1 MGSSSTTVKQSN
13 SPWKPL
19 QQPLKDIY
27 SSAGKMADAGVGPH
41 VFPGGELAPMSIPTQ
56 AGLLG
61 ATYEAFQ
68 GNPLT
73 KPLTNVVAQ
82 NAAAGGF
89 NDYMRTAADN
99 LSSLAGMSM
108 NPGGVNPYFEDALN
122 AQLKKASDQVNS
134 YFSAAGRY
142 GSGYHSKA
150 LADQL
155 GGIRANALF
164 NQFNQDIGNAMN
176 ASQALAQTGD
186 AAINNLMGM
195 IQTSPTL
202 DNLRFS
208 DYDRMLKVGKNIQDY
223 QQAIMN
229 EAKAKY
235 EQQNQLP
242 WDYLDR
248 LNQIYQPAAVN
259 FASGSQTQK
268 KPWSPTSLIGAPMAA
283 MGLK

>member
-1 MGSSSTTVKQSN
+1 
-13 SPWKPL
+13 
-19 QQPLKDIY
+19 
-27 SSAGKMADAGVGPH
+27 MADAGVGPH

-73 KPLTNVVAQ
+73 QPLNQSVQNVAG
-82 NAAAGGF
+82 AGGY
-89 NDYMRTAADN
+89 NQNMTKATNYLDRI
-99 LSSLAGMSM
+99 AGMSS

-142 GSGYHSKA
+142 GSGAHAKA

-155 GGIRANALF
+155 GGIRASTLY

-186 AAINNLMGM
+186 AAINNLMG
-195 IQTSPTL
+195 ITQTAPTL

-223 QQAIMN
+223 QQAIMD
-229 EAKAKY
+229 EAKSKY

-242 WDYLDR
+242 WDYLNT

-259 FASGSQTQK
+259 FGSSSQSQK

>member
-1 MGSSSTTVKQSN
+1 MGSSKTTVQQDN

-19 QQPLKDIY
+19 QQPLKDLY
-27 SSAGKMADAGVGPH
+27 SSAGKMADEGVGPQ
-41 VFPGGELAPMSIPTQ
+41 VFPGGELAPMSVPTQ
-56 AGLLG
+56 AGILG
-61 ATYEAFQ
+61 ATYESFR

-73 KPLTNVVAQ
+73 EPLNQAMQQTTRT
-82 NAAAGGF
+82 GGY
-89 NDYMRTAADN
+89 NMDMRKATGYLDRI
-99 LSSLAGMSM
+99 AGMSS

-122 AQLKKASDQVNS
+122 AQLKSASDQVNS

-142 GSGYHSKA
+142 GSGAHAKA

-155 GGIRANALF
+155 GGIRATTLY

-186 AAINNLMGM
+186 AAINNLMG
-195 IQTSPTL
+195 ITQTAPTL

-208 DYDRMLKVGKNIQDY
+208 DYDRMLKIGQNIQDY

-229 EAKAKY
+229 ETKAKY

-248 LNQIYQPAAVN
+248 LNSIYQPAAVN
-259 FASGSQTQK
+259 FGSSSQTQT
-268 KPWSPTSLIGAPMAA
+268 KPWSPTSLVGAPMAA